1 MDLHKQKPSVA
12 KLIMF
17 RMLKFF
23 GVPEGDEVHLVSELT
38 KWGFSCFPLEAKEVY
53 AV

>member
-1 MDLHKQKPSVA
+1 MDLEQA
-12 KLIMF
+12 KTFSGKIDNVS
-17 RMLKFF
+17 MLKFF
-23 GVPEGDEVHLVSELT
+23 GVPEGDEVHLVSLT